1 MFPRNSLPNPVIF
14 HYDRKR
20 TSTTIIQRSPWRR
33 TVQTFFLQWFPPFLP
48 PADFRTED
56 RGDFY
61 CTLIDE
67 SVRKKRGIANFW
79 PFLSRIKAATKER
92 KEPAIFYLLFLQIP
106 APKTPSPPPSRQG
119 DGGPS
124 KSVSSMHM
132 VVSPKKENERRKIH

>member
-1 MFPRNSLPNPVIF
+1 MGKHSVFPINSRPNQVIF

-67 SVRKKRGIANFW
+67 SVRKKGGIANFW

-92 KEPAIFYLLFLQIP
+92 KEPAIFYLLFCKFRLLKLLPPLQDRGMEGHQNR
-106 APKTPSPPPSRQG
+106 SPQCTWLFP
-119 DGGPS
+119 
-124 KSVSSMHM
+124 
-132 VVSPKKENERRKIH
+132 PKKRK